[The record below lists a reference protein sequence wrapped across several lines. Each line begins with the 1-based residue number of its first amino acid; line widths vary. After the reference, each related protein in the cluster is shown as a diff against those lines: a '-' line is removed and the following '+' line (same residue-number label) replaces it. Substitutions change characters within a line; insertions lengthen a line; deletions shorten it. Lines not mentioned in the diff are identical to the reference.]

1 MRTLLYIP
9 IIHTEA
15 DLGSVGEDI
24 AKRGLREFG
33 ETLWKKHQ
41 ETVLGFW
48 DAIARYFDLIE
59 VSGFKIF
66 QDGMAADGELGM
78 TIVRE
83 AVKTGSR
90 NYQIVSELI
99 RKGAILVMTEDINL
113 VKEERDWILRITQAK
128 SRTQKFD
135 AAMKY
140 KLAKKNLL
148 EKRDKFIGKQI
159 NDTLQEGENGI
170 LFIGAFHNVRK
181 WLQKDIAVEEIK
193 DINKVKEYQKLLQF
207 YRNNKERVEKLG
219 IYLMDKCP
227 DPVQPLFAGGKNRGC
242 QVHPVGREDREDQ

>member
-1 MRTLLYIP
+1 MRTLLYVP

-15 DLGSVGEDI
+15 DLGSVGADM
-24 AKRGLREFG
+24 AKRGLKEFG
-33 ETLWKKHQ
+33 ETLWKRHQ

-48 DAIARYFDLIE
+48 DAIAGYFDSIE
-59 VSGFKIF
+59 VTGFKVF

-99 RKGAILVMTEDINL
+99 RKGAILVKTEDIDL
-113 VKEERDWILRITQAK
+113 VREERDWILKVTQAK
-128 SRTQKFD
+128 SRAQKLD
-135 AAMKY
+135 VAMQY

-148 EKRDKFIGKQI
+148 DKRDKFIAKQI
-159 NDTLQEGENGI
+159 NDTLQEEGRGI

-181 WLQKDIAVEEIK
+181 WLQRDIAVEEIK
-193 DINKVKEYQKLLQF
+193 DINKIREYQKLLPF
-207 YRNNKERVEKLG
+207 YRSNKERAERLRM
-219 IYLMDKCP
+219 YLMDK
-227 DPVQPLFAGGKNRGC
+227 
-242 QVHPVGREDREDQ
+242 REKSQ